1 MSRDILPRM
10 KAASLLVLLFTVFTA
25 PAWTVEISQGQ
36 QYTGGTL
43 LQSSE
48 AGIALRV
55 PEGWQGAWPAGSE
68 MLVLATLDGA
78 GYIFV
83 HVAEMNE
90 DAATELMSQ
99 PVPLGDGIVLQPES
113 SAVKDADGLIAAR
126 YRVTGAPQP
135 WTAQIKTRI
144 GPHGVGAA
152 FVTLGKPAK
161 FDAVA
166 TTARALALATQFEKP
181 VTPPPAVA
189 QSGNGSNWQDY
200 MRGRYVVRYYTGSG
214 YTEEDHIWLCSD
226 GTFHRSTASG
236 GFGGGASGA
245 FSGSANGRWQASG
258 VTGAMGELVL
268 QYGPGAVSEN
278 STTFGDWTE
287 QSAGYERI
295 AFSLEIRN
303 DKLYL
308 NGKQWF
314 RDSNQKCR

>member
-1 MSRDILPRM
+1 M
-10 KAASLLVLLFTVFTA
+10 KPTRLLVVLLFVVFSA
-25 PAWTVEISQGQ
+25 PAPAAEIRQGQ
-36 QYTGGTL
+36 QYAGGTL
-43 LQSSE
+43 LESSD

-55 PEGWQGAWPAGSE
+55 PEGWHAAWPAGSE
-68 MLVLATLDGA
+68 MLILAIPDGT

-90 DAATELMSQ
+90 GGATELMAQ
-99 PVPLGDGIVLQPES
+99 PVPLGDGIVLQPAS
-113 SAVKDADGLIAAR
+113 SAGKDADGLISAR

-152 FVTLGKPAK
+152 FVTLGEPEK
-161 FDAVA
+161 FDAIA
-166 TTARALALATQFEKP
+166 TTARALALATQFDKP
-181 VTPPPAVA
+181 VTPQPAVT
-189 QSGNGSNWQDY
+189 QSGDGANWQDY

-245 FSGSANGRWQASG
+245 FGGRANGRWQASG
-258 VTGAMGELVL
+258 VTGAMGELAL
-268 QYGPGAVSEN
+268 QYGPGAVTEN
-278 STTFGDWTE
+278 STTFGEWTE
-287 QSAGYERI
+287 QSAGYDRI
-295 AFSLEIRN
+295 VFSLEIHN
-303 DKLYL
+303 KKLYL